1 MQPHSIENQD
11 NNVTDEL
18 TDDAVDNLFPLKL
31 GWALKSNQTLGR
43 WGVGKRMSSRIREY
57 LEGFFLAGNANK
69 TDRMSATQMVK
80 ELDKL
85 AIEDEIESDDIPG
98 IPTVERWITQYA
110 QALRREAAAEK
121 QNIVGNNNEERSD
134 NLVDNP
140 DQSGNS
146 GQNVQESRSSNI
158 EKRQKKRR
166 K

>member
-1 MQPHSIENQD
+1 M
-11 NNVTDEL
+11 TDEL
-18 TDDAVDNLFPLKL
+18 AGDAVDNLFPLKL

-43 WGVGKRMSSRIREY
+43 RGVGKRMSSRVREY

-85 AIEDEIESDDIPG
+85 AIEGEIESDDIPG
-98 IPTVERWITQYA
+98 IPTVERWITRYA
-110 QALRREAAAEK
+110 QALRREAATER

-146 GQNVQESRSSNI
+146 GQNVQESGSSSSI